1 MKELSIEQKAKAYDE
16 AKSRISRAYNSNRC
30 TIGFMNEIF
39 PEFEESEDERIR
51 GEMISYFK
59 QINYDN
65 AHTWNGINLNK
76 FVAWLEKQGK
86 ETRWKPSKEEMDV
99 LYGLAY
105 ISNQYDE
112 HKEEVITRLYQDL
125 KLEFFNGSS
134 YENMFPT
141 NTSKEDDVRRRSTI
155 QVLEYARSLDTYN
168 QYGKADIDKNIAWLE
183 KQSEQKHD
191 KVEPK
196 FNIGDTI
203 INKTTK
209 EQFTIN
215 GRSLALQYYHDED
228 HLHEVRFTEQDDW
241 EIYEPIKQNSTKWG
255 EEDKEIFGY
264 LEDIVNFCYCNQY
277 VVNVQTC
284 EKVRQLVFRLKSSCF
299 QSGWSKDDITRI
311 NEIIETLNIVQ
322 ANRVRTQ
329 RMHYNKATIDKNI
342 DWLKSLKDRVQ
353 PKQEWSEEDEK
364 MFRSLHNLIYV
375 VRDCDC
381 DSKEK
386 LEFSDWL
393 ESLKSRVQP
402 KQEWSEEDEK
412 CIRLSTDIID
422 SALRAGFCVQLDRDR
437 CVDWLKSIKGK
448 VQPKQEWS
456 EEDEKMWK
464 SALWHVKNSCG
475 NGGKNSGEFEV
486 YNWLKSIKNYLNK
499 VV

>member
-183 KQSEQKHD
+183 KQSEQKST
-191 KVEPK
+191 
-196 FNIGDTI
+196 N
-203 INKTTK
+203 N
-209 EQFTIN
+209 QFTPEQASILDKHIDKFLEQN
-215 GRSLALQYYHDED
+215 HAWSEDDERTYRG
-228 HLHEVRFTEQDDW
+228 LHNL
-241 EIYEPIKQNSTKWG
+241 IYSTP
-255 EEDKEIFGY
+255 
-264 LEDIVNFCYCNQY
+264 YCNSR
-277 VVNVQTC
+277 
-284 EKVRQLVFRLKSSCF
+284 KKLSDF
-299 QSGWSKDDITRI
+299 
-311 NEIIETLNIVQ
+311 
-322 ANRVRTQ
+322 
-329 RMHYNKATIDKNI
+329 
-342 DWLKSLKDRVQ
+342 LKSLKDRVQ

-364 MFRSLHNLIYV
+364 MRLV
-375 VRDCDC
+375 VLQDLQNIKDYFP
-381 DSKEK
+381 KVNVEP
-386 LEFSDWL
+386 EFNW
-393 ESLKSRVQP
+393 LKSLRPQP
-402 KQEWSEEDEK
+402 KQEW
-412 CIRLSTDIID
+412 
-422 SALRAGFCVQLDRDR
+422 G
-437 CVDWLKSIKGK
+437 
-448 VQPKQEWS
+448 